1 MLFLH
6 YLEQLDNNR
15 SQKRSNCGKNI
26 RDTLSWHLVLPPPF
40 FLCHLLTFVIYNRTD
55 KWRHWIF
62 MIKWFHSFAL
72 CILTVLKTPVTRGM
86 IACSFQEQSIVFQS
100 KDMKNID
107 NSLKLL
113 NKHNDFFFFL
123 HNFGVQ
129 FIPFELG
136 KSKKII
142 WKWGNFGPS
151 CIINKHGDLS
161 LLLYIWKQILV
172 RNIGGKF

>member
-15 SQKRSNCGKNI
+15 SQERSNCGKNI
-26 RDTLSWHLVLPPPF
+26 RDTLGWHLVLPPPF

-86 IACSFQEQSIVFQS
+86 IACSFQEQSIVFHS
-100 KDMKNID
+100 KDMKILTIVL
-107 NSLKLL
+107 SCWTSIMT
-113 NKHNDFFFFL
+113 FFFFL

-136 KSKKII
+136 KSKK
-142 WKWGNFGPS
+142 K
-151 CIINKHGDLS
+151 
-161 LLLYIWKQILV
+161 LYENGVILAHHV
-172 RNIGGKF
+172 S